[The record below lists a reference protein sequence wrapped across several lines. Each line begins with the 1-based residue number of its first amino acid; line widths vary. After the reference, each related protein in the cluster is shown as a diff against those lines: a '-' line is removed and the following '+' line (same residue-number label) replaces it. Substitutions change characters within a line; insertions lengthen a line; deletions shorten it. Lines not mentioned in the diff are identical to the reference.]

1 MAANMWSG
9 AALKPA
15 YSRLYFHRLLQAAA
29 MQRYL
34 IYFFSY
40 TLCYNEIM
48 NVSRSEASY
57 KKKCGKKMIEIIQ
70 GDRAECE
77 DTDMAHPRGIGL
89 ALGGGVARGL
99 AHIGV
104 MKVLQRNNITPSII
118 AGTSIGAVV
127 GGAYLAGKLDA
138 LEDWARGLTRMNILS
153 YMDFRVRGSS
163 MIGGTRL
170 KKLLEEN
177 FKDIMIE
184 DLPHPFIGLATDL
197 GTGHEVWLRKGRLVD
212 AMFAS
217 FALPGIFPP
226 VQLNDRL
233 LVDGALVNPV
243 PVAPTLSLG
252 ARMTIAVD
260 LNADMVG
267 KATQADRNGYNNVM
281 GFDLYRNEHMPK
293 EMQKEMRPSLARK
306 LFSREDNNP
315 SLFGVM
321 FSALGI
327 MNDRITRSR
336 LAGDPPDIHIK
347 PNIGHIGM
355 MEFEKGEELIA
366 IGEEAAEKA
375 LPAIIDAMNVFLPHD
390 KQK

>member
-1 MAANMWSG
+1 
-9 AALKPA
+9 
-15 YSRLYFHRLLQAAA
+15 
-29 MQRYL
+29 
-34 IYFFSY
+34 
-40 TLCYNEIM
+40 
-48 NVSRSEASY
+48 
-57 KKKCGKKMIEIIQ
+57 
-70 GDRAECE
+70 
-77 DTDMAHPRGIGL
+77 
-89 ALGGGVARGL
+89 
-99 AHIGV
+99 
-104 MKVLQRNNITPSII
+104 
-118 AGTSIGAVV
+118 
-127 GGAYLAGKLDA
+127 
-138 LEDWARGLTRMNILS
+138 
-153 YMDFRVRGSS
+153 
-163 MIGGTRL
+163 
-170 KKLLEEN
+170 
-177 FKDIMIE
+177 MIE

-306 LFSREDNNP
+306 LFRREDNNP